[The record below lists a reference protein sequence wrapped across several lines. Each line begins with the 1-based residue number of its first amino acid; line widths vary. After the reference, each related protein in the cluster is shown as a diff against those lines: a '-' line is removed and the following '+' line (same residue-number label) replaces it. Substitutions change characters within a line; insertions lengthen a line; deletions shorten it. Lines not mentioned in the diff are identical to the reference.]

1 MGALAGSLRRDPDH
15 AAIVKYTHL
24 LHREAREAAQ
34 NEELKARIDEAHA
47 VALRALQSAAIGQ
60 AGPR

>member
-1 MGALAGSLRRDPDH
+1 MVEV
-15 AAIVKYTHL
+15 VKAVRYAQT
-24 LHREAREAAQ
+24 LHRQAREAAQ
-34 NEELKARIDEAHA
+34 TEELKGRIDEAHG